1 MKRIVIAFAAGI
13 SIFGLAHAQISLPG
27 AADSPPSDPSAKPE
41 AHKKARKPAPIK
53 ATPIAPP
60 SLKSII
66 DHPLF
71 QNGVDGQLI
80 FSLRDKILRIEKF
93 TLSGEVISDAKQKC
107 RIDIVSEGPI
117 QVKSLGAPDG
127 MDRYSAEIPACPLT
141 FDVLDGAVVAPPQTT
156 ACVFQAADCQASPS
170 GVWGPEAAS
179 LEKDAKAIEKSRSRA
194 DASIVEKFSLDKG
207 ARQARERVPC
217 PRANRVCVAARR
229 RVSRLRGRGSPRI
242 LRRSH
247 DGGAGGATADARLGR
262 YPLGERTRR
271 TEHGSRIPASAPRNR
286 GRAPSTDPRVSGVDL
301 GFRLQHLSAI
311 IHARFQVDMMR
322 PPQLAGVFVFGV
334 SRRGEG
340 VGRASH
346 AAARGRRLASGNGH
360 RKLQQ
365 KRSGCGS
372 TKPGVIGER
381 RSYTQSRPD
390 ASPDRQFR

>member
-60 SLKSII
+60 SLESII

-117 QVKSLGAPDG
+117 QVKTLGAPDG

-194 DASIVEKFSLDKG
+194 DASIVESLRLIKARDKRASASLVREQTEFASRRDDACRDYAG
-207 ARQARERVPC
+207 EARHGFC
-217 PRANRVCVAARR
+217 AARM
-229 RVSRLRGRGSPRI
+229 
-242 LRRSH
+242 
-247 DGGAGGATADARLGR
+247 TEARAAL
-262 YPLGERTRR
+262 LRTR
-271 TEHGSRIPASAPRNR
+271 A
-286 GRAPSTDPRVSGVDL
+286 L
-301 GFRLQHLSAI
+301 
-311 IHARFQVDMMR
+311 
-322 PPQLAGVFVFGV
+322 
-334 SRRGEG
+334 
-340 VGRASH
+340 
-346 AAARGRRLASGNGH
+346 
-360 RKLQQ
+360 
-365 KRSGCGS
+365 
-372 TKPGVIGER
+372 
-381 RSYTQSRPD
+381 D
-390 ASPDRQFR
+390 ATR